1 MYHLKFATPNITLSG
16 LGWISRSSSYLFCII
31 IWTLLKTSLYI
42 WLYCS
47 SRAHGHYDD
56 VATWS
61 LFVNPTLNDIVAGV
75 VVVMVWPAWPVHY
88 YYSISNII
96 NNLNDSPDQWSCTET
111 VHMSPGVYIQFT
123 VQVSNYYQW
132 LWYCVLRLSY
142 FFVCILVSSTW
153 YFIQT

>member
-16 LGWISRSSSYLFCII
+16 LGWNSRSSSYLLWRHLFIFDYIAVAEHMDIMMMWLPGHCLL
-31 IWTLLKTSLYI
+31 TLHLMIL
-42 WLYCS
+42 WQVLWWCC
-47 SRAHGHYDD
+47 
-56 VATWS
+56 
-61 LFVNPTLNDIVAGV
+61 L
-75 VVVMVWPAWPVHY
+75 PAWPVHY